1 MKKPLLVTALVLML
15 GGSTAW
21 AQQSSLRHHGFNVD
35 FAQINNS
42 PRKNAILYSV
52 KEQID
57 IVEKVGLSN
66 EHLDF
71 FRSVPIVMLAD
82 SSGTPGKYKRE
93 TKTVYLKAKDMA
105 ANKPILL
112 HEFLHAYH
120 NQRLPQGMKNQQVL
134 DFYQKAE
141 KAFPQFKGNQY
152 FLQNQ
157 GEFFAVTGSIYL
169 FGNISRPPYNR
180 QNIREKMPLY
190 YKYLANLFGERKP

>member
-1 MKKPLLVTALVLML
+1 MKKTLLLTALVLML
-15 GGSTAW
+15 ASSTAW
-21 AQQSSLRHHGFNVD
+21 AQKSTLQYRGFNVN

-42 PRKNAILYSV
+42 PRKNAILDSV

-57 IVEKVGLSN
+57 IVEKVGLSQKT
-66 EHLDF
+66 LDF

-93 TKTVYLKAKDMA
+93 TKTIHLKARDLGS
-105 ANKPILL
+105 NKPILL

-120 NQRLPQGMKNQQVL
+120 NQRLPQGMQNKQVL
-134 DFYQKAE
+134 DFYQKAK
-141 KAFPQFKGNQY
+141 KAFAEFTGDQY

-169 FGNISRPPYNR
+169 FGDISRPPYNR

-190 YKYLANLFGERKP
+190 YKHLTNLFGERRP